1 VINYYDLGNSAFEC
15 GDNVGAKYYIC
26 DRCGTRIERA
36 MPRYVL
42 NMSVFA
48 AYETLE
54 IAAADLARDYGEEIR
69 KLIEE
74 IKKMDPKK
82 LEEDITKQLHF
93 DLCRACHQK
102 FLKDPLGNR
111 KDKDHPHV
119 PLPPFDVDEFL
130 RQMREK

>member
-1 VINYYDLGNSAFEC
+1 MC
-15 GDNVGAKYYIC
+15 GK
-26 DRCGTRIERA
+26 RIERN

-54 IAAADLARDYGEEIR
+54 IAAADLSRDYEEEIQE
-69 KLIEE
+69 LIEE

-82 LEEDITKQLHF
+82 LEEDIAKQLHF
-93 DLCRACHQK
+93 DLCRPCHQK
-102 FLKDPLGNR
+102 FLKDPLGNQGKGGHSR
-111 KDKDHPHV
+111 S